1 MSQFTITVID
11 TTGKQKYIF
20 NSNRLREN
28 IGASYLLSQATGE
41 WIKDTLEQHLKIPK
55 IHQREPIETS
65 RFDAELIYAAGGN
78 ALIIFRTPKLAI
90 KFTEILSKRVLQE
103 AFGINLLVAHTDF
116 TWENNNLRDVV
127 EDLKKNKITN
137 QKYERVPSVPLL
149 ALGVTASCNSTQ
161 LPAVDES
168 HHYINYED
176 DDEEVNRYLISTETK
191 HKLKAV
197 KQANQH
203 LQSQFS
209 EVVDPNIYKFPYRI
223 DHMGRTRNESSYVA
237 IVHAD
242 GNGMGNRFREQG
254 KEKSNSNRDYIKA
267 IRAFSDS
274 VDKAGLNALKA
285 VTEALI
291 KAIQKGKVIGRLG
304 EFELNAKYY
313 IPFRPL
319 VYGGDDITFLC
330 EGRLGL
336 ELAALFLKEIE
347 KPKLSD
353 GENMTA
359 CAGVSVVKT
368 HYPFARAYQIS
379 EELCSEA
386 KKFVKDSRKKYSLDY
401 FSALDWHLAGSGL
414 TGSITEIRE
423 REYQIKI
430 DNKTQNLAMRPVRLN
445 PHYSEW
451 RTWDFIIEVIK
462 EFKEGEDWK
471 DRKNKVMAL
480 REILR
485 QGSNDAIKHFLEN
498 YNLSKLPQY
507 SKSDIEGE
515 KAWLDGEGNN
525 LYCAYFDAIE
535 AMDFYISLGE

>member
-1 MSQFTITVID
+1 MTQFTITVID

-41 WIKDTLEQHLKIPK
+41 WIKDTLDQHLKILK
-55 IHQREPIETS
+55 NDQRKPIETS
-65 RFDAELIYAAGGN
+65 GFDAELIYAAGGN
-78 ALIIFRTPKLAI
+78 AIIIFKSHDLAI

-103 AFGINLLVAHTDF
+103 AFGINLLVAHAEF

-127 EDLKKNKITN
+127 EDLKKNKITC
-137 QKYERVPSVPLL
+137 QKHERISSVPLL
-149 ALGVTASCNSTQ
+149 GLGVTATCNSTQ
-161 LPAVDES
+161 LPAVDNS
-168 HHYINYED
+168 CNYITYEE
-176 DDEEVNRYLISTETK
+176 DDEEVNSYLISTETK
-191 HKLKAV
+191 HKLDAV

-203 LQSQFS
+203 LQNQFS
-209 EVVDPNIYKFPYRI
+209 EVVDPNIYKFPYRS
-223 DHMGRTRNESSYVA
+223 DHLGRTRNESSYVA

-242 GNGMGNRFREQG
+242 GNGMGNRFQEQG
-254 KEKSNSNRDYIKA
+254 KGKSNREYINA

-291 KAIQKGKVIGRLG
+291 KAIHKGKVIGKLG

-313 IPFRPL
+313 LPFRPL

-330 EGRLGL
+330 EGRLGI

-368 HYPFARAYQIS
+368 HYPFARGYQIS
-379 EELCSEA
+379 EELCGEA
-386 KKFVKDSRKKYSLDY
+386 KKFVKDSRNQYSFDY
-401 FSALDWHLAGSGL
+401 FSALDWHLAASGL
-414 TGSITEIRE
+414 IGSISEIRQ
-423 REYQIKI
+423 REYQVNI
-430 DNKTQNLAMRPVRLN
+430 DNNLAMRPVCLK
-445 PHYSEW
+445 PDYSW
-451 RTWDFIIEVIK
+451 RNWDFITEVIK
-462 EFKEGEDWK
+462 EFKEGEKWK

-485 QGSNDAIKHFLEN
+485 EGSELAVKDFINS
-498 YNLSKLPQY
+498 YNLPNLPRFP
-507 SKSDIEGE
+507 KSGSQSEQLAE
-515 KAWLDGEGNN
+515 KGWLNRVCG
-525 LYCAYFDAIE
+525 YFDAIE

>member
-41 WIKDTLEQHLKIPK
+41 WIKDTLDQHLNIPK
-55 IHQREPIETS
+55 NCQREPIETS

-90 KFTEILSKRVLQE
+90 KFVEKLSQRVLKE
-103 AFGINLLVAHTDF
+103 AFGISLLVAHANF
-116 TWENNNLRDVV
+116 TWEDNNLRDIV
-127 EDLKKNKITN
+127 EDLKKDKITC
-137 QKYERVPSVPLL
+137 QKHERVPSVPLL
-149 ALGVTASCNSTQ
+149 GLGVTASCNSTQ

-176 DDEEVNRYLISTETK
+176 DDEEVNSYLISTETK
-191 HKLKAV
+191 HKLEAV

-209 EVVDPNIYKFPYRI
+209 EVVDPNIYKFPYRT
-223 DHMGRTRNESSYVA
+223 DHLGRTENESSYVA

-242 GNGMGNRFREQG
+242 GNGMGNRFQKQG
-254 KEKSNSNRDYIKA
+254 KGKSNREYINA
-267 IRAFSDS
+267 IRGFSDS
-274 VDKAGLNALKA
+274 VDKAGLNALKF

-291 KAIQKGKVIGRLG
+291 KAINKGKVIGKLG

-359 CAGVSVVKT
+359 CAGISVVKT

-379 EELCSEA
+379 EELCGES
-386 KKFVKDSRKKYSLDY
+386 KKFVKDVRKKYSLDY
-401 FSALDWHLAGSGL
+401 FSALDWHLAASGL
-414 TGSITEIRE
+414 IGSITEIRQ
-423 REYQIKI
+423 REYQVNI
-430 DNKTQNLAMRPVRLN
+430 DNNLAMRPVRLN

-451 RTWDFIIEVIK
+451 RTWDFITEVIK
-462 EFKEGEDWK
+462 EFKEGEEWK

-485 QGSNDAIKHFLEN
+485 EGSEEAVKDFINS
-498 YNLSKLPQY
+498 YNLPNLPRFP
-507 SKSDIEGE
+507 KSGSQSEQLAE
-515 KAWLDGEGNN
+515 KGWLNGVCG
-525 LYCAYFDAIE
+525 YFDAIE

>member
-1 MSQFTITVID
+1 MNQFTVTVID

-41 WIKDTLEQHLKIPK
+41 WIKDILDEELKIPK
-55 IHQREPIETS
+55 NCQREPIETS
-65 RFDAELIYAAGGN
+65 EFDAELIYAAGGN
-78 ALIIFRTPKLAI
+78 ALIIFRTAKLAI
-90 KFTEILSKRVLQE
+90 RFTEILSKRVLQE
-103 AFGINLLVAHTDF
+103 AFGINLLVAHADF
-116 TWENNNLRDVV
+116 TWEDNNLRDIV
-127 EDLKKNKITN
+127 ENLKKHKITD
-137 QKYERVPSVPLL
+137 QKHERVPSVPLL
-149 ALGVTASCNSTQ
+149 GLGVTASCNSTQ
-161 LPAVDES
+161 LPAVDENES
-168 HHYINYED
+168 RNYIN
-176 DDEEVNRYLISTETK
+176 DEEEDEAVDSYLISTETK
-191 HKLKAV
+191 HKLEAV

-209 EVVDPNIYKFPYRI
+209 EVVDPNIYKFPYRT
-223 DHMGRTRNESSYVA
+223 DHLGRTKKESSYVA

-254 KEKSNSNRDYIKA
+254 KGKSNRGYIDD

-274 VDKAGLNALKA
+274 VYQTGLNALKSVA
-285 VTEALI
+285 GNLI
-291 KAIQKGKVIGRLG
+291 KAIQKGKVIGKLG
-304 EFELNAKYY
+304 EFELNVQYY
-313 IPFRPL
+313 LPFRPL

-347 KPKLSD
+347 KPILAD
-353 GENMTA
+353 GESMTA
-359 CAGVSVVKT
+359 CAGISVVKT

-386 KKFVKDSRKKYSLDY
+386 KNFVKDARKKYSLDY
-401 FSALDWHLAGSGL
+401 FSALDWHLAASGL
-414 TGSITEIRE
+414 IGSISEIRQ
-423 REYQIKI
+423 REYQVVT
-430 DNKTQNLAMRPVRLN
+430 DNKTHNLVMRPVRLN
-445 PHYSEW
+445 PDYSEW
-451 RTWDFIIEVIK
+451 RTWDFITEVIK

-485 QGSNDAIKHFLEN
+485 EGSEEAVKDFINS
-498 YNLSKLPQY
+498 YNLPNLPRFP
-507 SKSDIEGE
+507 KSGSQSEQLAE
-515 KAWLDGEGNN
+515 KGWLNGVCG
-525 LYCAYFDAIE
+525 YFDVIE

>member
-41 WIKDTLEQHLKIPK
+41 WIEDTLDKHLKIPK

-65 RFDAELIYAAGGN
+65 GFDAELIYAAGGN
-78 ALIIFRTPKLAI
+78 ALIIFKSYELAI

-103 AFGINLLVAHTDF
+103 AFGINLLVAHADF
-116 TWENNNLRDVV
+116 TWEDNNLRDIV
-127 EDLKKNKITN
+127 EHLKKSKITD
-137 QKYERVPSVPLL
+137 QKYERVSSVPLL
-149 ALGVTASCNSTQ
+149 GLGVTASCNSTQ

-168 HHYINYED
+168 RNYINYED
-176 DDEEVNRYLISTETK
+176 DDEEVNSYLISTETK
-191 HKLKAV
+191 HKLDAV

-203 LQSQFS
+203 LQNQFL
-209 EVVDPNIYKFPYRI
+209 EVVDPNIYKFPYRT
-223 DHMGRTRNESSYVA
+223 DHLGRTENKSSYVA

-242 GNGMGNRFREQG
+242 GNGMGNRFQEQG
-254 KEKSNSNRDYIKA
+254 KGKINREYINT
-267 IRAFSDS
+267 IRAFSNS

-285 VTEALI
+285 VSESLMN
-291 KAIQKGKVIGRLG
+291 AIQKGKVIGTLG
-304 EFELNAKYY
+304 EFELNTQYY
-313 IPFRPL
+313 LPFRPL

-330 EGRLGL
+330 EGRLGI
-336 ELAALFLKEIE
+336 ELAALFLKKFE
-347 KPKLSD
+347 KQIVSD
-353 GENMTA
+353 NQPLTA
-359 CAGVSVVKT
+359 CAGISVVKT

-379 EELCSEA
+379 EQLCGEA

-401 FSALDWHLAGSGL
+401 FSALDWHLAASGL
-414 TGSITEIRE
+414 IGSISEIRQ
-423 REYQIKI
+423 REYQIII
-430 DNKTQNLAMRPVRLN
+430 DNKLQYLSMRPVRLN
-445 PHYSEW
+445 AHYSEW
-451 RTWDFIIEVIK
+451 RTWDFITKLIR

-471 DRKNKVMAL
+471 NRKNKVMAL

-485 QGSNDAIKHFLEN
+485 QGSNDAIKYFLKS

-507 SKSDIEGE
+507 SKSGIEGE

-525 LYCAYFDAIE
+525 LYCGYFDAIE

>member
-1 MSQFTITVID
+1 MNQFTVTVID

-41 WIKDTLEQHLKIPK
+41 WIKDILDEELKIPK
-55 IHQREPIETS
+55 NCQREPIETS
-65 RFDAELIYAAGGN
+65 EFDAELIYAAGGN
-78 ALIIFRTPKLAI
+78 ALIIFRTAKLAI
-90 KFTEILSKRVLQE
+90 RFTEILSKRVLQE
-103 AFGINLLVAHTDF
+103 AFGINLLVAHADF
-116 TWENNNLRDVV
+116 TWEDNNLRDIV
-127 EDLKKNKITN
+127 ENLKKHKITD
-137 QKYERVPSVPLL
+137 QKHERVPSVPLL
-149 ALGVTASCNSTQ
+149 GLGVTASCNSTQ

-168 HHYINYED
+168 RYYINYED
-176 DDEEVNRYLISTETK
+176 DDEAVDSYFISTETK
-191 HKLKAV
+191 HKLEAV

-209 EVVDPNIYKFPYRI
+209 EVVDPNIYKFPYRT
-223 DHMGRTRNESSYVA
+223 DHLGRTKKESSYVA

-254 KEKSNSNRDYIKA
+254 KGKSNRGYIDDL
-267 IRAFSDS
+267 RAFSDS
-274 VDKAGLNALKA
+274 VDKTGLNALKSVA
-285 VTEALI
+285 GTLI
-291 KAIQKGKVIGRLG
+291 KAIKKGKVIGKLG
-304 EFELNAKYY
+304 EFELNVQYY
-313 IPFRPL
+313 LPFRPL

-347 KPKLSD
+347 KPILAD
-353 GENMTA
+353 GESMTA
-359 CAGVSVVKT
+359 CAGISVVKT

-379 EELCSEA
+379 EELCGEA
-386 KKFVKDSRKKYSLDY
+386 KKFVKDARNKYSRDY
-401 FSALDWHLAGSGL
+401 FSALDWHLAASGL
-414 TGSITEIRE
+414 IGSISEIRE
-423 REYQIKI
+423 REYQVNI
-430 DNKTQNLAMRPVRLN
+430 DNNLAMRPVRLN

-485 QGSNDAIKHFLEN
+485 EGSEEAVKDFINS
-498 YNLSKLPQY
+498 YNLPNLPRFP
-507 SKSDIEGE
+507 KSGSQSEQLAE
-515 KAWLDGEGNN
+515 KGWLNGVCG
-525 LYCAYFDAIE
+525 YFDVIE

>member
-28 IGASYLLSQATGE
+28 IGASYLLSQSTGE
-41 WIKDTLEQHLKIPK
+41 WIKDTLDQHLKILK
-55 IHQREPIETS
+55 NDQREPIETS
-65 RFDAELIYAAGGN
+65 GFDAELIYAAGGN
-78 ALIIFRTPKLAI
+78 ALIIFKSHELAI

-103 AFGINLLVAHTDF
+103 AFGINLLVAHANF
-116 TWENNNLRDVV
+116 TWEDNNLRDVV
-127 EDLKKNKITN
+127 EDLKKNKITC
-137 QKYERVPSVPLL
+137 QKHERVSSVPLL
-149 ALGVTASCNSTQ
+149 GLGVNATCNSTQ

-168 HHYINYED
+168 HHYINYEEE
-176 DDEEVNRYLISTETK
+176 DDEEVNSYLISTETK
-191 HKLKAV
+191 HKLDAV

-209 EVVDPNIYKFPYRI
+209 EVVDPNIYKFPYRT
-223 DHMGRTRNESSYVA
+223 DHLGRTRNESSYVA

-242 GNGMGNRFREQG
+242 GNGMGNRFQEQG
-254 KEKSNSNRDYIKA
+254 KGKSNREYINA

-285 VTEALI
+285 VTEGLV
-291 KAIQKGKVIGRLG
+291 KAIQKGKVIGKLG

-313 IPFRPL
+313 LPFRPL

-359 CAGVSVVKT
+359 CAGISVVKT

-379 EELCSEA
+379 EELCGEA
-386 KKFVKDSRKKYSLDY
+386 KKFVKDARKKYSLDY
-401 FSALDWHLAGSGL
+401 FSALDWHLAASGL
-414 TGSITEIRE
+414 IGSITEIRE

-430 DNKTQNLAMRPVRLN
+430 DHKTRNLAMRPVRLN
-445 PHYSEW
+445 DHYSEW
-451 RTWDFIIEVIK
+451 RTWDFITEVIK
-462 EFKEGEDWK
+462 EFKKGEDWE

-480 REILR
+480 REVLR
-485 QGSNDAIKHFLEN
+485 EGSNDAVRYFLRG

-507 SKSDIEGE
+507 SKSGIEGE
-515 KAWLDGEGNN
+515 TAWFDGDGNK
-525 LYCAYFDAIE
+525 LYCGYFDAIE